1 MSMVQVQIPAGVG
14 PGQQFMAQMPDGQQM
29 AVTVPDG
36 CAPGQMIQV
45 QAPMAMAVAQ
55 PAVQMMGGQPGMMVQ
70 PGPMATGIDIF
81 GQLQGVWVHQQLHLM
96 EIFNWEKN
104 NKYDLFPC
112 DPKNPGQPSGQQ
124 VMHIAEECD
133 CCTRQCCGPAR
144 NTQLNLHLGNHKS
157 GPQLATFHKDLHLNL
172 CFFFMRP
179 AMTLEIG
186 GVAGGSVY
194 DPCACCVVNQQVKNA
209 NGELAYIITGSVFQ
223 CAAMCPCFDMHFDI
237 LKPGSE
243 APVGAVD
250 KIFNGCEELMLNV
263 NKFRILFPEDATNE
277 QKCLL
282 VGAVMLLD
290 FCYFEKE
297 KNNNNNNSGA
307 PAGEK
312 TAAAR

>member
-81 GQLQGVWVHQQLHLM
+81 GQLQGVWVHQQLHLI

-112 DPKNPGQPSGQQ
+112 DPKNPGQPSGPQ

-297 KNNNNNNSGA
+297 KNNNNNSGA